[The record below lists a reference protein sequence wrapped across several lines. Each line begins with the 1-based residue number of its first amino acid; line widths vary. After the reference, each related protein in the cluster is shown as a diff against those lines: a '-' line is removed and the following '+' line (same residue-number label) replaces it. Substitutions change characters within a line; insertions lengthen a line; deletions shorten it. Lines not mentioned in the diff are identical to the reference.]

1 MTPPILIT
9 PPRDAIVPLADLRAH
24 LRVDSDAED
33 ALISSLAD
41 AAAAWL
47 DGWTGVLGRAV
58 MPQVWR
64 EEFEAPG
71 PHVLALPDATVTAA
85 TVNGEPVAV
94 TQRATAAGV
103 EVKAAGVAGT
113 VTVTYSCALPAHR
126 LPAAQ
131 AAIKMLVAHWYQT
144 REAVAAGAMAPV
156 PMGAEALIG
165 TLRWRRL

>member
-1 MTPPILIT
+1 MTAPVLVTPPT
-9 PPRDAIVPLADLRAH
+9 VPVVSLESLKAH
-24 LRVDSDAED
+24 LRVDHNDED
-33 ALISSLAD
+33 GGIAGLGAT
-41 AAAAWL
+41 AASML
-47 DGWTGVLGRAV
+47 DGWHGVLGRAI

-71 PHVLALPDATVTAA
+71 PHVLALPDATVTTA
-85 TVNGEPVAV
+85 TVDGDAVTV
-94 TQRATAAGV
+94 TQRTTQAGV
-103 EVKAAGVAGT
+103 EVEAEGVAGT

-126 LPAAQ
+126 LPVAQ
-131 AAIKMLVAHWYQT
+131 AAVKMLVASWYNT